1 MALREPWRGAGGS
14 SGDTEKKGGLEMEYG
29 ILGII
34 VLILDIYALVKT
46 WQSAVS
52 TGAKLLWTLLIV
64 VLPVIG
70 FIIWLI
76 AGPKGAGRV
85 NGLTHQDPHSR
96 IRHRAG
102 KLARCFCSGGHF
114 AQS

>member
-1 MALREPWRGAGGS
+1 MRGRIPTGTGARISPDLGEARMALREPWRGAGGS

-85 NGLTHQDPHSR
+85 N
-96 IRHRAG
+96 A
-102 KLARCFCSGGHF
+102 
-114 AQS
+114 